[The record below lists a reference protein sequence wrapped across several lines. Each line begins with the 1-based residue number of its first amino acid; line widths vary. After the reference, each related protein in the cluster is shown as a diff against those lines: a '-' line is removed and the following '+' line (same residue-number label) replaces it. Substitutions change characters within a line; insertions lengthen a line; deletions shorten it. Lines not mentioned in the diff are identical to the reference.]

1 MLVPKA
7 GEDYPVNWNQFLDW
21 FATEEA
27 CLGYLERLRWP
38 QGFVCP
44 RCGVAAEPYRSSR
57 ARLMCRSCST
67 QSTVTAG
74 TIFEKTR
81 TPLRVW
87 LAAAWYVTNQK
98 HGVSALG
105 LQRVLG
111 LGSYQTAWA
120 MLHRLRRAMVRP
132 ERERLSGIVEVDET
146 YLAISDREQPVAR
159 GRGKGRKS
167 QTHQTLVVIAVEL
180 HEPKGFGRLR
190 LERIPND
197 STEQVIPFVLAN
209 IEPGSQVR
217 TDGSAAYRDL
227 ADLGYLHQ
235 RTVHLGSDVPAHVSM
250 VGVHRVA
257 ALVQALGAG
266 HAPGRCAAG
275 ASGCVSGRVRLSLQS
290 PGLALARAAVLPL
303 AGAGCR
309 HGSADLSRCCGQHPQ
324 IGGSGVDYWMYIHI
338 SLGAGAKWIA
348 PTSVQP
354 VKRRSRIDGLVRE
367 GAA

>member
-1 MLVPKA
+1 MDIHILAPKA

-44 RCGVAAEPYRSSR
+44 RCGVGAEPYRSSR

-146 YLAISDREQPVAR
+146 YLALSDREQPVAR

-167 QTHQTLVVIAVEL
+167 QTHQTPVVIAVEL

-190 LERIPND
+190 LERILND
-197 STEQVIPFVLAN
+197 STEQVTPFVLAN

-217 TDGSAAYRDL
+217 TDGSAVYRDL
-227 ADLGYLHQ
+227 ADLGYVHQ

-257 ALVQALGAG
+257 ALIKRWVLGT
-266 HAPGRCAAG
+266 HQG
-275 ASGCVSGRVRLSLQS
+275 A
-290 PGLALARAAVLPL
+290 
-303 AGAGCR
+303 
-309 HGSADLSRCCGQHPQ
+309 
-324 IGGSGVDYWMYIHI
+324 
-338 SLGAGAKWIA
+338 
-348 PTSVQP
+348 VQP
-354 VKRRSRIDGLVRE
+354 AHLDAYLDEFVFRFNRRASRSRGLLFYRLLEQAVVTDPLTYRGVVDNFPKSAE
-367 GAA
+367 VA